1 MTYWLLH
8 FNWVLKLL
16 QKNDPSWKIIETK
29 YLYPIKN

>member
-8 FNWVLKLL
+8 FKWILELL
-16 QKNDPSWKIIETK
+16 QKNDPNWKIIKTK